1 MNNNQ
6 KNNTSK
12 KDLQNLISEIKSL
25 ENDLEEYKKEI
36 QKIKDAP
43 HNKEAD
49 VVGSQHEELVA
60 ELEDIANKLEEL
72 PKKWEGLNS

>member
-1 MNNNQ
+1 MTNQ
-6 KNNTSK
+6 KTNPSK
-12 KDLQNLISEIKSL
+12 KDLQNLISEIRSL
-25 ENDLEEYKKEI
+25 ENDLEEYKKGI

-43 HNKEAD
+43 CDKEAD

-72 PKKWEGLNS
+72 PKKWEEEL

>member
-1 MNNNQ
+1 MTNQ
-6 KNNTSK
+6 KNDFTK
-12 KDLQNLISEIKSL
+12 PPLQNLISEIRSL
-25 ENDLEEYKKEI
+25 EDDLEEYKKGI

-43 HNKEAD
+43 HDKDAN

-72 PKKWEGLNS
+72 PKKWEKEL